1 MNQVKI
7 DYQLLVQLCK
17 EKESW
22 TEEIILRNAFI
33 FIPGVPYENYIIAS
47 YKNIAWPD
55 FVLSLD
61 EYLPRLKQK
70 ERETKLNNILVKNI
84 K

>member
-1 MNQVKI
+1 MKQVKI
-7 DYQLLVQLCK
+7 DYQLLV
-17 EKESW
+17 
-22 TEEIILRNAFI
+22 NFI
-33 FIPGVPYENYIIAS
+33 VTS

-70 ERETKLNNILVKNI
+70 EREIRLNNILYS
-84 K
+84 